1 MEIVFI
7 LIIYFIRRYYVF
19 IFIIFTKKFILE
31 KENLTMNEIVLKEEN
46 GQVLASSREVAEKFG
61 KNHKEVLRAIKN
73 ISKEI
78 STA

>member
-1 MEIVFI
+1 
-7 LIIYFIRRYYVF
+7 
-19 IFIIFTKKFILE
+19 
-31 KENLTMNEIVLKEEN
+31 MNEIVLKEEN